1 MENSFKMFYSTCTS
15 HRINTQFFDYT
26 QTDMLMLT
34 RGIEKELLQKS
45 SGTLLAA
52 MATVRNELTEAI
64 TNKQQ
69 KKSFFLEVQGQFK
82 CIR

>member
-1 MENSFKMFYSTCTS
+1 
-15 HRINTQFFDYT
+15 
-26 QTDMLMLT
+26 MLT